1 MKTEVISSLS
11 KTRHECH
18 LSTHS
23 PQVKRM
29 RGVCFRYESDR
40 VTKDVICFEA
50 ADFLKVVDKLKL
62 DLHEPP
68 VSQVGLHN
76 L

>member
-1 MKTEVISSLS
+1 
-11 KTRHECH
+11 
-18 LSTHS
+18 
-23 PQVKRM
+23 M

>member
-1 MKTEVISSLS
+1 
-11 KTRHECH
+11 
-18 LSTHS
+18 
-23 PQVKRM
+23 M

-76 L
+76 FFIVGNKCLKITSSVHVRTSY